1 MKFKE
6 RFSTER
12 LKERDEKR
20 RKGGRFN
27 RVGAYII
34 DHFIQGAVS
43 SIVVTLVWMVFFFTK
58 QVPQT
63 DAVNVYALP
72 LFFQFPTILL
82 LIFSGFFYQVLLPFF
97 FLDGQTFGKR
107 LIGLKVVKVDE
118 SKAGFTNYVLR
129 YLAMMVEGFPNFSFI
144 GQINVLAYTYL
155 TGNAQAPWVNQV
167 FGGIFALSVLWAL
180 IQKERRSLHDY
191 VGGTKVIPV
200 TPHDMVD
207 YNRPISKDIDLSNI

>member
-6 RFSTER
+6 HFTTEK

-34 DHFIQGAVS
+34 DHFIQGALS
-43 SIVVTLVWMVFFFTK
+43 SLLVTIIWMVFFFSK

-72 LFFQFPTILL
+72 LFFQFPTIVLMIIL
-82 LIFSGFFYQVLLPFF
+82 GFFYQVILPFF
-97 FLDGQTFGKR
+97 FLDGQTIGKR
-107 LIGLKVVKVDE
+107 LIGLKVVKLDE
-118 SKAGFTNYVLR
+118 SKAGLGNYVLR
-129 YLAMMVEGFPNFSFI
+129 YLGMMAEGFPNFSFI
-144 GQINVLAYTYL
+144 GQINVLVYTYL
-155 TGNAQAPWVNQV
+155 SGNSQPEWVNQV
-167 FGGIFALSVLWAL
+167 FGAIFALSVIWAL
-180 IQKERRSLHDY
+180 IQSQRRSLHDY
-191 VGGTKVIPV
+191 IGGTKVIPV
-200 TPHDMVD
+200 TPHDLVD